1 MKRFIFVLQTLK
13 PNYQLS
19 KSLHNGKSDVELI
32 QLYKSTS
39 NTYYAGVVFQRYS
52 HLITALSYKYLKNKA
67 DMEDAVME
75 VFEIMV
81 RDLKSHEVKN
91 FGNWLYSV
99 TKNHCLKKKNKKE
112 IPVGENGDQL
122 KNESFFMEFDDEEDL
137 NNRRLKEI
145 RLEVLE
151 NAIKSLADEQKKC
164 VELFYI
170 SEKSYKEI
178 AGMTGFSENQV
189 KSYIQNGKRN
199 LKIYFEV
206 NE

>member
-1 MKRFIFVLQTLK
+1 M
-13 PNYQLS
+13 S